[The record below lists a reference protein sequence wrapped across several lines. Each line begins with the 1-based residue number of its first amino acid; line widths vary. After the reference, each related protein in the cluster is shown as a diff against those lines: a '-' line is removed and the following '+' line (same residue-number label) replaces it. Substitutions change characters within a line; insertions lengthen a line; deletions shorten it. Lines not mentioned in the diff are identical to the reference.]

1 MLYAEYE
8 QDDGEMYDRNAT
20 EYDEDA
26 DGQDINVGNDDDVDK
41 KCDGYDEHDGTDVVY
56 GIGWDI
62 DHDVVDY
69 E

>member
-1 MLYAEYE
+1 MH
-8 QDDGEMYDRNAT
+8 DRNAT

-41 KCDGYDEHDGTDVVY
+41 KCDGCDEHDGTDAVY
-56 GIGWDI
+56 GIGGDT

>member
-1 MLYAEYE
+1 MH
-8 QDDGEMYDRNAT
+8 DRNAT

-26 DGQDINVGNDDDVDK
+26 DGQDINVGNEDDVDK
-41 KCDGYDEHDGTDVVY
+41 KSDGDDEHDGTDVVY